1 MQEAHFKHIG
11 EYANQTHENGDKGHD
26 IAWNRECGEEFV
38 DEIQTEDVKE
48 KPIES
53 QFLELGMSANSKFH
67 ISA

>member
-38 DEIQTEDVKE
+38 DEIQTEDV
-48 KPIES
+48 
-53 QFLELGMSANSKFH
+53 
-67 ISA
+67 